1 MILSS
6 LHRRFFTNHLIGKYV
21 KNINPAVK
29 WFVDVRDF
37 HYVEHFQHLKGIKGY
52 LNKSIERKVFKKA
65 NSLIFISNAMR
76 DVYAT
81 YYKDLS
87 AKMKVVYNGF
97 DLEDFENF
105 NIDVI
110 NNEKLHIFYAGSFY
124 GGARSP
130 LPLFRI
136 LDIVFEDDLISPD
149 RVQVNIAGTL
159 EPELRV
165 QIDQFKSSEC
175 LNFMGKLER
184 SKALEMLTKSTLLW
198 LIVTKNI
205 THYTGV
211 PLKMYEYMAARRP
224 IINFAPNKSE
234 SSAIITENKLG
245 WNFDEDE
252 DSMNT
257 MVMRFQEIIT
267 SFNNNTLSGSLS
279 DQILK
284 KYSRKD
290 QTSQIEKLFNE

>member
-1 MILSS
+1 
-6 LHRRFFTNHLIGKYV
+6 
-21 KNINPAVK
+21 
-29 WFVDVRDF
+29 
-37 HYVEHFQHLKGIKGY
+37 
-52 LNKSIERKVFKKA
+52 
-65 NSLIFISNAMR
+65 MR

-81 YYKDLS
+81 YYKDLN

-105 NIDVI
+105 TIDVI
-110 NNEKLHIFYAGSFY
+110 KNEKLHIFYAGSFY

-130 LPLFRI
+130 LPLFRL
-136 LDIVFEDDLISPD
+136 LDIVFEKELISPD

-159 EPELRV
+159 EPELRT
-165 QIDQFKSSEC
+165 QIEQYKSSTC
-175 LNFMGKLER
+175 LNFMGKLQR

-198 LIVTKNI
+198 LIVTKDI

-234 SSAIITENKLG
+234 PSAIIIENKLG

-267 SFNNNTLSGSLS
+267 SFNNNTLSESLS

-290 QTSQIEKLFNE
+290 QTFQVEKLFND